1 MKVDMK
7 KHDDFDE
14 FEDDE
19 YASHMWIG
27 EEKKEEKFIQKATK
41 KMEKKGTSGKFGD
54 WCKKEGLDKDGEVT
68 KKCIDKAMKSDD
80 SKVVKMANYAKTMGG
95 FK

>member
-1 MKVDMK
+1 MTTISYLNLVKDALKRNTRLFPKKDKEEMKVDMK

-27 EEKKEEKFIQKATK
+27 DRKERRKVHSKSNQEN
-41 KMEKKGTSGKFGD
+41 GKERYFR
-54 WCKKEGLDKDGEVT
+54 
-68 KKCIDKAMKSDD
+68 
-80 SKVVKMANYAKTMGG
+80 
-95 FK
+95 